1 VASESDGEDPRGN
14 MRLEQPEFP
23 IVHAGVGLGDLSL
36 AFAQRLHF
44 GPGEDQ
50 ATFEGLE
57 DLVVVAGATI
67 RGDHAVAVR
76 YFGLRLRAALLHLLG
91 SSHESSVPRA
101 TGESFHYRGFV
112 LTLTSDQRD
121 AMVATCI
128 RALPDEGCGLLL
140 GTRDGVVS
148 DVIPSPNIAASAKIY
163 EIDPKVLLRTFRRAD
178 DEGLE
183 VLGVF
188 HSHTHSPAYPSPTDI
203 RQAPDP
209 GWHYVLIS
217 LATVR
222 ADVRSY
228 SVVDAQVT
236 EENVRLEWVTGPRA
250 ND

>member
-1 VASESDGEDPRGN
+1 
-14 MRLEQPEFP
+14 
-23 IVHAGVGLGDLSL
+23 
-36 AFAQRLHF
+36 
-44 GPGEDQ
+44 
-50 ATFEGLE
+50 
-57 DLVVVAGATI
+57 
-67 RGDHAVAVR
+67 
-76 YFGLRLRAALLHLLG
+76 
-91 SSHESSVPRA
+91 
-101 TGESFHYRGFV
+101 
-112 LTLTSDQRD
+112 
-121 AMVATCI
+121 MVATCI